1 MTAFPAYPD
10 GQDFRKNDARRCV
23 TDRTRQTD
31 DKAKTGTGGKPA
43 DRRPGGRDEAREAR
57 LAAALR
63 ANLRRRKAAGQRD
76 PDGSSQ
82 DES

>member
-1 MTAFPAYPD
+1 M
-10 GQDFRKNDARRCV
+10 RRCV

-31 DKAKTGTGGKPA
+31 DKAKPGKGGKQA
-43 DRRPGGRDEAREAR
+43 DRKPGGRDDAREVR

-76 PDGSSQ
+76 TDGSSQ

>member
-1 MTAFPAYPD
+1 M
-10 GQDFRKNDARRCV
+10 

-31 DKAKTGTGGKPA
+31 DRAKAGKEPGNGGKQA
-43 DRRPGGRDEAREAR
+43 DRKPGGRDDAREAR

-76 PDGSSQ
+76 EGGASQ
-82 DES
+82 DEN